1 MLRNQVLTVAA
12 TARAAGAERAA
23 AGGRAGTEREGE
35 RNAQPEGQGRSRAER
50 DALHADR
57 FLLPGSVKLRQA
69 RFGAWLPGQVC

>member
-1 MLRNQVLTVAA
+1 MRGRGGRRGAGGG
-12 TARAAGAERAA
+12 RGRAGAE
-23 AGGRAGTEREGE
+23 GDGE

-69 RFGAWLPGQVC
+69 RFGSVAAGPSLLGQYPYY